1 MSKPVLIVCLLLTYL
16 ICTSC
21 KQRIVKKNHLHNYPM
36 IDGQD
41 CPDLVI
47 SRERYDP
54 HEVNKAA
61 KALNMRPVDYLHKV
75 NNQKYKPVR
84 KPGEITKIGDY
95 ELK

>member
-1 MSKPVLIVCLLLTYL
+1 MSKPVLMVCLLLAYL
-16 ICTSC
+16 ICASC
-21 KQRIVKKNHLHNYPM
+21 RHRTVKKKHLHNYPM

-41 CPDLVI
+41 CPDLVT

-61 KALNMRPVDYLHKV
+61 KALNMRPVDYLHKMS
-75 NNQKYKPVR
+75 NKRYKPVR

-95 ELK
+95 KLK